1 MNIHKYHL
9 CTAVIL
15 PAAALL
21 LCSCGERGSS
31 KSGFLL
37 DTAVSVKVY
46 SKNSD
51 ETAAAAMDRLRA
63 SDVCFSKVCG
73 SGGTLTDEDADR
85 INGIIRFTEDV
96 NDRYGGKVDLFCGE
110 LTSLWGISGDSPRVP
125 RDDEISAVLED
136 MKSLPEDIQ
145 LSAGESPGYV
155 DLGAAAKG
163 AACDDVYENVPAG
176 DGWCIVSAGSSAVMY
191 GSKEGGF
198 TIAVRSPDDPDGGY
212 LGRIKTDGCF
222 LSTSGG
228 YERFFEA
235 DGKRYTHIF
244 DCETGFPADTDL
256 TSVTVICPLAGN
268 GGLRSDIMS
277 TMIYAGGSAELGKY
291 AAAEDIGIIA
301 ADEDKNI
308 YIYGS
313 GFEFE
318 PDESI
323 GDQYTIWKEN

>member
-1 MNIHKYHL
+1 MIMNIHGRFFRM
-9 CTAVIL
+9 AVIL
-15 PAAALL
+15 PTAALM
-21 LCSCGERGSS
+21 LCSCGEKESA
-31 KSGFLL
+31 KNGFLL
-37 DTAVSVKVY
+37 DTAVSVKAY
-46 SKNSD
+46 SKNSG
-51 ETAAAAMDRLRA
+51 ETAAAVMDRLKY

-73 SGGTLTDEDADR
+73 SGGTLTDEDSDR
-85 INGIIRFTEDV
+85 INGIIRFTEEV
-96 NDRYGGKVDLFCGE
+96 NERYGGKVDLFCGE

-125 RDDEISAVLED
+125 RDDEIRSVLDD
-136 MKSLPEDIQ
+136 MKSLPEDIT

-212 LGRIKTDGCF
+212 LGRIRTDGCF

-244 DCETGFPADTDL
+244 DCETGFPAETDL
-256 TSVTVICPLAGN
+256 TSVTVICPLAEN

-277 TMIYAGGSAELGKY
+277 TMIYAGGSKELGKY

-313 GFEFE
+313 GFDFE
-318 PDESI
+318 PDEKS
-323 GDQYTIWKEN
+323 GYRIWKEN